1 MHQVLVSVYDLKSN
15 EYAPPFLQRS
25 TAEAIWTFT
34 SEVNNPKDGNLLFQN
49 PEDFQL
55 FHVGNWFPLS
65 GTIEPVSLFI
75 VYAGSVKQ

>member
-1 MHQVLVSVYDLKSN
+1 MHQVLVSVYDLKSQ

-25 TAEAIWTFT
+25 TAEAIRTFT
-34 SEVNNPKDGNLLFQN
+34 SEVNKEKEGNLLFQN

-55 FHVGNWFPLS
+55 FHVGNWFPLD